1 MDHIHGRE
9 DCRSSG
15 APAWFGLWTLF
26 RVRHL
31 PVLVCSPNQD
41 RASCSCTEKKDV

>member
-1 MDHIHGRE
+1 MDHVHNGE
-9 DCRSSG
+9 DCRGGG

-31 PVLVCSPNQD
+31 PALVCSPNQD
-41 RASCSCTEKKDV
+41 RTLCDRTE